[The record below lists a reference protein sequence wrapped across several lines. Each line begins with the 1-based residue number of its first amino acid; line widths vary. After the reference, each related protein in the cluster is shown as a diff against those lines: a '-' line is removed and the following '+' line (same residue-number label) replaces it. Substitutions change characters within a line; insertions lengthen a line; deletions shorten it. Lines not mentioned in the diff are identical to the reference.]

1 MAQTMAEYL
10 MEQGQKLGE
19 KLGEERGEKRGEKRG
34 ETQAKREAVLKLLR
48 FRFDTVPE
56 SVVRRI
62 SAMRSLSRL
71 DSLFEE
77 ALTAQT
83 LDDIDWEG
91 TGRNNGA
98 DNG

>member
-10 MEQGQKLGE
+10 IEQGA
-19 KLGEERGEKRGEKRG
+19 ERGEA
-34 ETQAKREAVLKLLR
+34 QAKREAVLKLLQ

-56 SVVRRI
+56 SVSRRI
-62 SAMRSLSRL
+62 STMRSLSRL
-71 DSLFEE
+71 DSLFED
-77 ALTAQT
+77 ALAAQT

-98 DNG
+98 DND

>member
-19 KLGEERGEKRGEKRG
+19 DRGEKLGEERGQI
-34 ETQAKREAVLKLLR
+34 QAKREAVLKLLR

-56 SVVRRI
+56 SVSRRI
-62 SAMRSLSRL
+62 SAMRSLSSL

-77 ALTAQT
+77 ALTVQT
-83 LDDIDWEG
+83 LDDIDWEDA
-91 TGRNNGA
+91 GRNNGA